1 MQKKQNV
8 LFLWTGNSG
17 RSQMAE
23 GLLRYLAGER
33 FEALSAGL
41 EPGNE
46 VHPMAIQVMAEIG
59 IDISSQQPKAVDVYL
74 GKTMIHYLI
83 IVCNKAQSTCPRI
96 WPGLPNE
103 KRYYW
108 PVNDPAEISGSIEEK
123 LSFFRKVR
131 DELQDKITSWLNEVP
146 AFV

>member
-1 MQKKQNV
+1 MSAHKKQNV
-8 LFLWTGNSG
+8 LFLCTGNSC

-23 GLLRYLAGER
+23 GLLFHMAGER

-41 EPGNE
+41 EPGSE
-46 VHPMAIQVMAEIG
+46 VHPFAIRVMAEIG
-59 IDISSQQPKAVDVYL
+59 IDISTRQPKSVFVYL

-83 IVCNKAQSTCPRI
+83 VVCNKAQSTCPRI

-108 PVNDPAEISGSIEEK
+108 PISDPAAISGTSEEQ
-123 LSFFRKVR
+123 LAGFREVR
-131 DELQDKITSWLNEVP
+131 DELREQLTSWLTDVSW
-146 AFV
+146 